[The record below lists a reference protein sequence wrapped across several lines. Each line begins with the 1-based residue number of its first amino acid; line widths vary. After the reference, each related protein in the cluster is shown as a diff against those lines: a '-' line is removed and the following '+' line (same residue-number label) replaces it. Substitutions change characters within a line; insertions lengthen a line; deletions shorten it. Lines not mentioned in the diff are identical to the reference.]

1 MRFGYACPFV
11 DGHEAVEDFPI
22 GRAPGFAPCSE
33 HGLMSARVYDVPYF
47 VEDRRHMRRTE
58 PTKNAPTEDWSWA
71 IGAPRPKSRSE
82 ARAIEKALG
91 IEFVSPA
98 EAKADAQKLREGKNL
113 DEPPKPEKGYLA
125 KEVAK
130 RGIRFDRSLTPPRP
144 LTREESERKL
154 KAERPDWNP
163 AEAKEVAPA
172 KLPG

>member
-98 EAKADAQKLREGKNL
+98 EAKADAQKLREFGQPVGHGANPSRPGL
-113 DEPPKPEKGYLA
+113 RA
-125 KEVAK
+125 
-130 RGIRFDRSLTPPRP
+130 RGRTAMILVTPPSP
-144 LTREESERKL
+144 GSHNLTT
-154 KAERPDWNP
+154 
-163 AEAKEVAPA
+163 
-172 KLPG
+172 